1 MRTNEQIELSKKL
14 IREMEEPVFQIW
26 LKQFDNNNYYTKEE
40 GDRYDRE

>member
-1 MRTNEQIELSKKL
+1 MRTNEQIELNKKL

-26 LKQFDNNNYYTKEE
+26 LKQFDTNNYYTKEE